1 MIRAIDD
8 RPDFTLDHDILT
20 PGVRR
25 EPPLFLKTRRDFM
38 SSITKANLNRFLSRP
53 WDELAALK
61 QRHWSEALEAD
72 PLATF
77 HASEELWELLRESGY
92 TTSPTER
99 AADLDAH
106 LRFRAL
112 LDRTRH
118 VKVQAR

>member
-1 MIRAIDD
+1 LRAPA
-8 RPDFTLDHDILT
+8 RA
-20 PGVRR
+20 
-25 EPPLFLKTRRDFM
+25 
-38 SSITKANLNRFLSRP
+38 ITKANLNRFLSRP

-77 HASEELWELLRESGY
+77 HASEELLRESGH
-92 TTSPTER
+92 TTNPSER

-106 LRFRAL
+106 LRLRAL
-112 LDRTRH
+112 LDRTSH

>member
-1 MIRAIDD
+1 
-8 RPDFTLDHDILT
+8 
-20 PGVRR
+20 
-25 EPPLFLKTRRDFM
+25 M

-61 QRHWSEALEAD
+61 ARHWSEALEAD

-77 HASEELWELLRESGY
+77 RASEELWELLREQGHTIDPS
-92 TTSPTER
+92 ER
-99 AADLDAH
+99 AADLEAH
-106 LRFRAL
+106 LHLRAL